1 MDTFWIKRKIKE
13 DMFAKNVMKNV
24 KLVKLILINVLLV
37 QMEELYKVGNVK
49 RITRLK

>member
-1 MDTFWIKRKIKE
+1 MDMFWIKRKIKE
-13 DMFAKNVMKNV
+13 DMLVKNVMKNV
-24 KLVKLILINVLLV
+24 KLVKLIMINVLLV